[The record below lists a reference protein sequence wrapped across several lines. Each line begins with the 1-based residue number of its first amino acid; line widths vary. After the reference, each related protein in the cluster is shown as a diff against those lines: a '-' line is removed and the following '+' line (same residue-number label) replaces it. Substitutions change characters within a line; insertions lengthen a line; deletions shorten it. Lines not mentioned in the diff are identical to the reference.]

1 MTTEASL
8 KKTMTFRCMC
18 SCFIVITSLFF
29 VVLIDKALQ
38 VDFFA
43 KAVAEETT
51 KRVIEKRKLPRL
63 RNQTFYK
70 IEEAQNFAE
79 AGQFRE
85 AENTLNQL
93 LTPKKKS
100 KLNRY
105 ELANVYNTYA
115 YLRYAVEDY
124 DGALNYYQKVIDQRP
139 EIPLALEISTLYTVA
154 QLYILQENWQKG
166 IDTLNQWVSV
176 TDTPSTNAYVLLAN
190 GYFQLKEYDKS
201 LANIQIAI
209 DREEAAGKLPKDQW
223 YNLMEFNQ
231 CELDD
236 ECRAK
241 RQREAEAKL
250 AREQEEAR
258 LEREKLALAKKA
270 EEEEKERKK
279 QAVKDRLAAHKETV
293 EFYFPMRKHNNT
305 NAETINAIK
314 FVLYGDD
321 AKWHSSKT
329 SSSKQNYTFKDCIY
343 YEWETDDWDLYIA
356 DFNKIKW
363 KTRDINSNTF
373 TPYGLKNVFTTVTS
387 INYSC
392 NGDCQIST
400 ETYRNG
406 ERRHD
411 GESSF
416 GFRTENI
423 MRTSKA
429 LLDIEKQCKGFDTP
443 Y

>member
-1 MTTEASL
+1 
-8 KKTMTFRCMC
+8 MC

-38 VDFFA
+38 VDVFA
-43 KAVAEETT
+43 KAVAEETA

-63 RNQTFYK
+63 RDQTFHK
-70 IEEAQNFAE
+70 IEEAQNFAL
-79 AGQFRE
+79 AGQFTE
-85 AENTLNQL
+85 AEDTLNQL
-93 LTPKKKS
+93 LAPKKKS

-139 EIPLALEISTLYTVA
+139 EIPLALEINTLYTVA
-154 QLYILQENWQKG
+154 QLYFLQENWRKG
-166 IDTLNQWVSV
+166 IDTLNTWMSVSE
-176 TDTPSTNAYVLLAN
+176 TPSTNAYVLLAN
-190 GYFQLKEYDKS
+190 GYFQLEDHRKS
-201 LANIQIAI
+201 LENIEVAVQMAK
-209 DREEAAGKLPKDQW
+209 DSGESPKKVWLKLV
-223 YNLMEFNQ
+223 ERNQ
-231 CELDD
+231 CELDE

-270 EEEEKERKK
+270 EEEEKDRKK
-279 QAVKDRLAAHKETV
+279 KAVKYRLAAHKEAV
-293 EFYFPMRKHNNT
+293 EIYFPMRKDNNS
-305 NAETINAIK
+305 NEQIINAIK

-321 AKWHSSKT
+321 AEWHSPKT
-329 SSSKQNYTFKDCIY
+329 SRSMQNYTFKDCIY

-363 KTRDINSNTF
+363 KTRDISSKTF
-373 TPYGLKNVFTTVTS
+373 TPYGLRNIVTTVTS
-387 INYSC
+387 IKYSC
-392 NGDCQIST
+392 DGDCQTTT
-400 ETYRNG
+400 ETYSNG
-406 ERRHD
+406 QRRYNPR
-411 GESSF
+411 SSF
-416 GFRTENI
+416 GFGTENVT
-423 MRTSKA
+423 RTSKA
-429 LLDIEKQCKGFDTP
+429 LLDIQKQCKGFDTP